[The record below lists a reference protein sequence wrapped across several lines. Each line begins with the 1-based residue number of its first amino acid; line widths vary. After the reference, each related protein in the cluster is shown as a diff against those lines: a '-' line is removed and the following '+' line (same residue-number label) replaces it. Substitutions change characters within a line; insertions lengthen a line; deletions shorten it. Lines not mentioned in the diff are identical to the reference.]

1 MIGCCCLFQQL
12 GQGGPCVGIP
22 RATNW
27 LGSLTLVVMM
37 ACLLTGLPG
46 CGPGDQPH
54 LGPGGTAVVS
64 LKLAFPQQS
73 GTAGSPSTRISQ
85 LWATVEAWLP
95 TATTAWARENV
106 GNLSALRVTVTGE
119 GIQSPIIAEKQ
130 VINPVSGDVVTFDL
144 TVPSGTDRIF
154 AVDGFKNQLIIFTGH
169 SVPVTLTAGQ
179 AQPVDITLTDNTG
192 TVTGT
197 VSNGA
202 TSGATAAMTVQGTA
216 FTTPITSNGTF
227 TIEGLP
233 RGAHSVLISAPGFIS
248 KDLSVVVPAGDTVSV
263 GTVAL
268 APIPPLSGSV
278 TGTVIN
284 ANTGEPLADRVIHVA
299 DDPENVART
308 RSNGTFTMEGLP
320 PGPHTLQF
328 NIVGFQDEARTV
340 TVLAEQSVS
349 VGIVQMRV
357 RTFTG
362 DLTGT
367 VVNKTG
373 DVGIAGAT
381 VTLTVDVT
389 GAVFRTPTD
398 GAGRFTFSAVPA
410 GFVTIT
416 ASALQFTSTTLLRQQ
431 VKEDRTASTGLIALV
446 RDFTGTYVGQ
456 ETRQS
461 DQAQFQIKIVIV
473 QTGTSATV
481 STFSEVGSPS
491 AIPANPQE
499 SGPAEVTGDTFTF
512 HFIESLNGAP
522 FTDNLWTFN
531 FSDQNTLHFT
541 HHEVF
546 LQPGDTR
553 PPFDF
558 EGFLPRQ

>member
-1 MIGCCCLFQQL
+1 MIGRCGLFQQL
-12 GQGGPCVGIP
+12 GQGWPCAWIP
-22 RATNW
+22 RATDR
-27 LGSLTLVVMM
+27 LGGLMLVCMM
-37 ACLLTGLPG
+37 VCLLAGLSG
-46 CGPGDQPH
+46 CGPGDQPQ
-54 LGPGGTAVVS
+54 LGPSGNAVVN
-64 LKLAFPQQS
+64 LKLAFPPQPA
-73 GTAGSPSTRISQ
+73 TAGTPSTRIGR

-95 TATTAWARENV
+95 IATTAWARESV

-119 GIQSPIIAEKQ
+119 GIQSPIIAQKQ
-130 VINPVSGDVVTFDL
+130 LVNPVSGAVVTFDL
-144 TVPSGTDRIF
+144 TVPAGADRVF
-154 AVDGFKNQLIIFTGH
+154 TVDGFRNQLIIFTGH
-169 SVPVTLTAGQ
+169 SAPVTLAAGQ
-179 AQPVDITLTDNTG
+179 AQPVDVTLTDNTG

-197 VSNGA
+197 VSNGVIP
-202 TSGATAAMTVQGTA
+202 GATAVMTVQGTTL
-216 FTTPITSNGTF
+216 TTPITGNGTF
-227 TIEGLP
+227 TIEGVP
-233 RGAHSVLISAPGFIS
+233 GGTHSVLVSAPGFIS
-248 KDLSVVVPAGDTVSV
+248 KGLPVVVQAGDTVSV
-263 GTVAL
+263 GTVTL

-299 DDPENVART
+299 DDGENVART
-308 RSNGTFTMEGLP
+308 RSDGTFTMEGLS

-328 NIVGFQDEARTV
+328 NIVGFQDETRTV
-340 TVLAEQSVS
+340 AVLAEQSVS

-357 RTFTG
+357 RTFRG

-389 GAVFRTPTD
+389 GEVLQTPTD

-416 ASALQFTSTTLLRQQ
+416 ASALQFTSKTLPRQQ
-431 VKEDRTASTGLIALV
+431 VKEDRTASTGPIALV
-446 RDFTGTYVGQ
+446 RDFTGTYVGL
-456 ETRQS
+456 ETRQF

-481 STFSEVGSPS
+481 STFSEVGSPP